1 MKKALFL
8 LIVGAV
14 LSGVAAYAASARPGI
29 EAVRTR

>member
-8 LIVGAV
+8 LIAGAI

-29 EAVRTR
+29 EMAQSR